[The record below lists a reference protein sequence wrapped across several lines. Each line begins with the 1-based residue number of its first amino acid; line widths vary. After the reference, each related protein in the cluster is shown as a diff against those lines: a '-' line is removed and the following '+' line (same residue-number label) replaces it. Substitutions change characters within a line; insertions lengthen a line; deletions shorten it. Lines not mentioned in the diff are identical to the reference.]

1 MADNLLDKASILLTP
16 TAYDNGSMLSVK
28 PTDGDG
34 DFTFSRNSAA
44 TRVNAQGLVEN
55 VQILSGDLVQN
66 GSFSQIGT
74 EEVTNGN
81 FSQEGS
87 ELVTNGDFS
96 NGSTD
101 WTLGT
106 GWSIGTDKAISDG
119 SSGSNNLRQ
128 SNILTIGSTYKIT
141 ITVSDYV
148 SGNVEASVGAVPRGT
163 MSANGTYTFY
173 QEATP
178 TGNFYI
184 IANNFIGSVTNVSVK
199 EVGQDW
205 SLGTGWS
212 IGDSK
217 VVGDGTSFS
226 VISQTPISIL
236 NKKIKLTFDIL
247 DYVNGTFRLIPSDRQ
262 DGLDERFSGNGS
274 YEVIYTS
281 TVDVFRFQQQAF
293 DGSIT
298 NISVKEVGQNWTFGD
313 GFTPDQANSKA
324 TCDGTQSAVTNL
336 TQTISTN
343 IQNKLVRVSFTLD
356 YTAGVLLGSLSGTGA
371 VDFNNI
377 TSSGTYTAEMTSN
390 EVNPPLIL
398 QGDTNFIGSIT
409 NIVIK
414 EVTNDTNLPR
424 INYEGFSYQDAL
436 GSEQIVNGDFSNGS
450 ANWILDANWSIGDDK
465 AISDGA
471 TGFIR
476 TSASVFES
484 GKTYKVGLTVSNMT
498 TGKVTYPYDG
508 SGSTSILSN
517 GTFSQIYTPDN
528 TNKCWIYAN
537 NGFDGSIDN
546 VSVKEYLGQEV
557 VPDSGCGSWLLEDE
571 STNLITQ
578 SELFSDSSWL
588 KPDTIATNGVVSPSG
603 DASAFN
609 LLNDNATNQ
618 AYTNV
623 NIAVTATNNY
633 TFSAFIKK
641 GNVRY
646 VALANLNPFT
656 LTYFDLENGI
666 ALGST
671 AISSSIKDYG
681 NGWFRCS
688 VETIADT
695 TTKFCG
701 IYLSENGTSLSAT
714 AIPNGDGIKIW
725 GAQLEQQSYATS
737 YIPTSGATS
746 TRLRDLAN
754 GSGNSTLINSTEGV
768 LYFEGAA
775 LANSVVIQRLS
786 LSDGTNSNR
795 VYLQNST
802 ANNQIFVSVVS
813 GGVSSVNVS
822 TTSYDITQF
831 NKIAIKFKANDFAL
845 WINGI
850 EVATDTSAV
859 MPIGLNELAYD
870 DGNGGLQYFGKTKCL
885 AVWKEALTDAE
896 LTLLTTI

>member
-1 MADNLLDKASILLTP
+1 MANLLDKASILLTP

-409 NIVIK
+409 NIVLK

-436 GSEQIVNGDFSNGS
+436 GSELLTNGDFATNINGWGGNTTRTWNNGTLVS
-450 ANWILDANWSIGDDK
+450 VGVGAGNNTNIQVGSILTA
-465 AISDGA
+465 
-471 TGFIR
+471 
-476 TSASVFES
+476 
-484 GKTYKVGLTVSNMT
+484 GKTYRFTWEILSTDGNASFVFTPSEGQITNSYVGAGTFTEDVTIVSNSNYVDFRFTGANT
-498 TGKVTYPYDG
+498 TTVFN
-508 SGSTSILSN
+508 S
-517 GTFSQIYTPDN
+517 
-528 TNKCWIYAN
+528 
-537 NGFDGSIDN
+537 
-546 VSVKEYLGQEV
+546 VSVKEVLGQEV

-571 STNLITQ
+571 STNLVPY
-578 SELFSDSSWL
+578 SEDFSQWSNVSTTLTSGYLAPDGTLGATKISGTIGTSNIVLGGSSS
-588 KPDTIATNGVVSPSG
+588 T
-603 DASAFN
+603 
-609 LLNDNATNQ
+609 
-618 AYTNV
+618 
-623 NIAVTATNNY
+623 TATRTIYARTVSGTGTAKLMSFHQNTNN
-633 TFSAFIKK
+633 
-641 GNVRY
+641 
-646 VALANLNPFT
+646 LFT
-656 LTYFDLENGI
+656 LTEEWQRFELNG
-666 ALGST
+666 
-671 AISSSIKDYG
+671 AISTGGTSSYID
-681 NGWFRCS
+681 FRDNS
-688 VETIADT
+688 QT
-695 TTKFCG
+695 
-701 IYLSENGTSLSAT
+701 LSEF
-714 AIPNGDGIKIW
+714 IIW
-725 GAQLEQQSYATS
+725 GAQSEELTYATS

-746 TRLRDLAN
+746 TRLRDIAS

-768 LYFEGAA
+768 LYAEIAA
-775 LANSVVIQRLS
+775 LADDGSYRYIS
-786 LSDGTNSNR
+786 ISDGTNSNYIVIR
-795 VYLQNST
+795 YYNITSKISAFLVNSSST
-802 ANNQIFVSVVS
+802 QGSTSFVS
-813 GGVSSVNVS
+813 G
-822 TTSYDITQF
+822 DITSF
-831 NKIAIKFKANDFAL
+831 TKVAYKWKVNDFAL
-845 WINGI
+845 WVDGV
-850 EVATDTSAV
+850 EVSTQSSGSVFSGET
-859 MPIGLNELAYD
+859 LNSLAFTEG
-870 DGNGGLQYFGKTKCL
+870 DGVGNYFYGKNKAL
-885 AVWKEALTDAE
+885 AVYKEALTDAE
-896 LTLLTTI
+896 LTALTTI